1 MRNYIVE
8 GIVTALTPIFHGGDE
23 KTGSTPVLRTIMMYN
38 PEYGEIA
45 MPYYSGNALRGKV
58 RRLLMKDFLDMVEY
72 ELTNSKLYHVF
83 YAGGLL
89 ETADATSG
97 VINLELRKKLRDF
110 IPPIA
115 LLGCSIGNQII
126 PGVLIV
132 EHMFPLCQEYK
143 MYLPEK
149 YQPLA
154 IEPVRIFTDQSFI
167 TRRDDLREE
176 RVKDEQAIQMKV
188 DYECFIP
195 GTRFYHRFVL
205 QVPTALQI
213 SCFGRLIELLYETP
227 YIGGRS
233 AQGDGKVKFEYEN
246 VPDSKE
252 YINFVSENKKKIRD
266 FLEELEGV
274 V

>member
-97 VINLELRKKLRDF
+97 VINLELRKKLRDL

-154 IEPVRIFTDQSFI
+154 VEQVRIFTDQSFI

-246 VPDSKE
+246 VPDSKK
-252 YINFVSENKKKIRD
+252 YINFISENKEKIRD